1 MNAMSEWSKKLGMH
15 PELRVGYLGLLLFM
29 IGDGV
34 ESGYLSPLLYDMHF
48 SQSQIALVF
57 SLYGATAALAA
68 WLSGTFSDL
77 FGAKKVMWA
86 GLLIWL
92 GFEIPF
98 LLAGVAH
105 ANYSVIL
112 TCYMLRG
119 LGYPLFAFGFL
130 VWITKVTPQW
140 YMATAVGWFWFA
152 RTGGLPTLGSLFAS
166 YSVPRFGAYPS
177 LWLST
182 IFVAIGGLI
191 ALLGVREPHGT
202 LGVREPGKHPF
213 SALVS
218 SLSIVWRK
226 PRVGLG
232 GLVAVAT
239 TTAEFGFLLFLP
251 IYYVHTVGFTLPEW
265 LQILSIMFATNV
277 IFNLIWGYVGD
288 RIGWRIVVT
297 VVGACG
303 CAVTSL
309 GLFYIPHIFGANYL
323 LVSLAAMAYG
333 AALAGFVPLGAIMAM
348 LAPESRGA
356 AISIYNLG
364 SGISIWLG
372 PALAGVFLPRVGV
385 AGVMWIF
392 ALMYVVAALIAFTL
406 KVPSGQTHAEV
417 PDGIAEGYLPGGSA
431 GREKMNVSG
440 S

>member
-1 MNAMSEWSKKLGMH
+1 MH
-15 PELRVGYLGLLLFM
+15 PQLAVGYFGLLLFM

-48 SQSQIALVF
+48 SESQIALVF

-68 WLSGTFSDL
+68 WLSGTLSDL
-77 FGAKKVMWA
+77 FGSKRVMWA

-105 ANYSVIL
+105 ANYPVIL
-112 TCYMLRG
+112 ICYMIRG

-182 IFVAIGGLI
+182 IFVAAGGLI
-191 ALLGVREPHGT
+191 ALLGVREPHGSM
-202 LGVREPGKHPF
+202 GGGSRGENPF
-213 SALVS
+213 SALLS
-218 SLSIVWRK
+218 GLSIVWRK

-232 GLVAVAT
+232 GIVAIVT
-239 TTAEFGFLLFLP
+239 TTSEFGFLLFLP
-251 IYYVHTVGFTLPEW
+251 LYYVHTVGFTLPQW

-309 GLFYIPHIFGANYL
+309 GLFYIPHIFGANYF
-323 LVSLAAMAYG
+323 LVVLAAMAYG

-372 PALAGVFLPRVGV
+372 PALAGIFLPRVGV

-392 ALMYVVAALIAFTL
+392 ALMYVVAAFVTL
-406 KVPSGQTHAEV
+406 ALRIEPEKTRVDTPLGNKA
-417 PDGIAEGYLPGGSA
+417 DGGASGYLPGASA
-431 GREKMNVSG
+431 SREDMDVSG